1 MKVDG
6 IAISI
11 PELIVFGILKLRVA
25 LVQPGKI
32 ALSR

>member
-11 PELIVFGILKLRVA
+11 PELIVFGILKLRAA
-25 LVQPGKI
+25 LAQPVKI
-32 ALSR
+32 ALNH